1 MFDLGWTELLL
12 IGIVALIVVGP
23 KDLPL
28 LFRKVGNFV
37 GKARS
42 MAREF
47 SRAMDDAADETGV
60 KEVAKSLKAASNP
73 LQAGIDQVKSAATD
87 FTKYSPESE
96 TGKLAVERAVA
107 GEKIREASAKKATKR
122 QGVEKAAVSKT
133 AAKKTAAPKT
143 TAPKKTLNEPTAR
156 KPVDKSKKQP
166 TKATANTSEASR
178 D

>member
-28 LFRKVGNFV
+28 LFRKVGKFV

-47 SRAMDDAADETGV
+47 SRAMDDAADESGI
-60 KEVAKSLKAASNP
+60 KEVSKSLKAASNP
-73 LQAGIDQVKSAATD
+73 LQTGLDQVKSAATD
-87 FTKYSPESE
+87 FTKFSPESE
-96 TGKLAVERAVA
+96 TGKLAAERVEAA
-107 GEKIREASAKKATKR
+107 KKIRDTSAKKATYR
-122 QGVEKAAVSKT
+122 KAAEMT
-133 AAKKTAAPKT
+133 AAKKTVAPK
-143 TAPKKTLNEPTAR
+143 AAAR
-156 KPVDKSKKQP
+156 KTVDKSKKQSKKI
-166 TKATANTSEASR
+166 TAKASEANK

>member
-28 LFRKVGNFV
+28 LFRKVGKFV
-37 GKARS
+37 GKARG

-73 LQAGIDQVKSAATD
+73 LQAGLDQVRNAATD

-96 TGKLAVERAVA
+96 TGKLAAERSEAA
-107 GEKIREASAKKATKR
+107 EKIREASAQKATKR
-122 QGVEKAAVSKT
+122 KATQKAVTTKSAVKKAT
-133 AAKKTAAPKT
+133 APKTAAPK
-143 TAPKKTLNEPTAR
+143 AVANKMAAKKAG
-156 KPVDKSKKQP
+156 DKGKKQP
-166 TKATANTSEASR
+166 NEASGKASEASK

>member
-1 MFDLGWTELLL
+1 
-12 IGIVALIVVGP
+12 
-23 KDLPL
+23 
-28 LFRKVGNFV
+28 
-37 GKARS
+37 
-42 MAREF
+42 
-47 SRAMDDAADETGV
+47 MDDAADETGV
-60 KEVAKSLKAASNP
+60 KEVAKSLKTASNP
-73 LQAGIDQVKSAATD
+73 LQAGLDRVKSAATD

-107 GEKIREASAKKATKR
+107 GEKIREASAKKTTKR

-143 TAPKKTLNEPTAR
+143 TALKKTLNEPTAR
-156 KPVDKSKKQP
+156 KPVAKSKKQP

>member
-1 MFDLGWTELLL
+1 
-12 IGIVALIVVGP
+12 
-23 KDLPL
+23 
-28 LFRKVGNFV
+28 
-37 GKARS
+37 
-42 MAREF
+42 
-47 SRAMDDAADETGV
+47 MDDAADETGV

-73 LQAGIDQVKSAATD
+73 LQAGLDQVKSAATD

-96 TGKLAVERAVA
+96 TGKLAVERAMA
-107 GEKIREASAKKATKR
+107 SEKIREASAKKATKR

-143 TAPKKTLNEPTAR
+143 TAPKKTLNEPTVR
-156 KPVDKSKKQP
+156 KPVAKSKKQP

>member
-28 LFRKVGNFV
+28 LFRKVGKFV
-37 GKARS
+37 GKARG

-47 SRAMDDAADETGV
+47 SRAMDDAADEAGV

-73 LQAGIDQVKSAATD
+73 IRAGVNQVKSTAAD

-96 TGKLAVERAVA
+96 TGKLAGKRAEPA
-107 GEKIREASAKKATKR
+107 RKAAANKTSEKKISSSKAVLKKSVVPKNSENKKDAKKAVR
-122 QGVEKAAVSKT
+122 E
-133 AAKKTAAPKT
+133 
-143 TAPKKTLNEPTAR
+143 
-156 KPVDKSKKQP
+156 SKKQP
-166 TKATANTSEASR
+166 VEATAKGAKASK

>member
-73 LQAGIDQVKSAATD
+73 LQAGLDQVKSAATD

-96 TGKLAVERAVA
+96 TGKLAVERAMA

-133 AAKKTAAPKT
+133 VAKKTA
-143 TAPKKTLNEPTAR
+143 APKKTLNEPTAR

>member
-107 GEKIREASAKKATKR
+107 GEKIREASAKKTTKR

-133 AAKKTAAPKT
+133 AAKKIA
-143 TAPKKTLNEPTAR
+143 APKKTLNEPTPR